1 MHRYTQRQEKQE
13 KKTEKG
19 LKKEVKTTLEGET
32 AIEAELH
39 AGSQGCSR
47 ERATW
52 LPPEKDNLEVSEE
65 DTFIPG
71 APLHACRPDE
81 QVENKAESSWHDL
94 AKQGKKPNQALVC
107 P

>member
-1 MHRYTQRQEKQE
+1 MTVNTHCAQIHTRQEKQE

-32 AIEAELH
+32 AMGAELH
-39 AGSQGCSR
+39 AGSQGCGR

-52 LPPEKDNLEVSEE
+52 LPPEKDNLEASEE

-71 APLHACRPDE
+71 GSTTCLSP
-81 QVENKAESSWHDL
+81 
-94 AKQGKKPNQALVC
+94 
-107 P
+107 